1 MLTVRGTSRR
11 SGAQGEREAKIRDLG
26 QGRFT
31 VTAHNRDALRALI
44 STCAADTRPVTA
56 MEVKVTYAKAPQSG
70 WLGHPGIHTISAA
83 LGWNESGFTS
93 TLHCDPPVTLP
104 IALAAIV
111 RMSIPLPTGTSTPDI
126 AWVPTAIPASGLATE
141 TVTTVLT
148 DHVTAE
154 VDPHLRFTDIAITDS
169 TPVNVGHGSL
179 IQINGSRWH
188 ASSGARDVYVD
199 PLVHRP
205 LGRRSVTSG
214 AIVSAGELNLPDYLD
229 TPAVRSLKDIAVVSD
244 GHALTEQQK
253 TQVRA
258 SGAVVVDSQSSAR
271 SFTVSDINA
280 VSIAGRSTALRDHTA
295 QPLIYGWP
303 SVTMLLATHRPD
315 FLHRIVEML
324 SQQTYPVLE
333 LVVLTHGFD
342 LDDHIGSHLSELRYP
357 VIHQELPSHMNLG
370 EVLAVG
376 TSLAS
381 GELITKIDDDDF
393 YGPEHVWDLV
403 TARMYSGAHIVGK
416 ALDHIYLAAQD
427 RTVFRPTYAAEKY
440 ADFVAGGTMLISQG
454 DLRSVGGWRPVPK
467 SVDRALLDRVAQYG
481 GLIYRTHGR
490 GYIYVRHGDVQNG
503 EAHAN
508 TSLVSDAHFD
518 TKNQGSTQGL
528 DRSVLADYGSIK

>member
-1 MLTVRGTSRR
+1 VLTVRGSSRR
-11 SGAQGEREAKIRDLG
+11 SGANNERESTIRDVG
-26 QGRFT
+26 QGRFKVT
-31 VTAHNRDALRALI
+31 VANRDSLRALI
-44 STCAADTRPVTA
+44 SASATDSRPVNSLTA
-56 MEVKVTYAKAPQSG
+56 VVKNAKAPRWGWSG
-70 WLGHPGIHTISAA
+70 QPGIQPVSASLA
-83 LGWNESGFTS
+83 WNDSGFES
-93 TLHCDPPVTLP
+93 ELIFGQPVTLS
-104 IALAAIV
+104 IALAAV
-111 RMSIPLPTGTSTPDI
+111 ARMSIPLPTGSRAPDI
-126 AWVPTAIPASGLATE
+126 AWVSTALPKSGLAAE
-141 TVTTVLT
+141 TLTTLVGQ
-148 DHVTAE
+148 E
-154 VDPHLRFTDIAITDS
+154 SDPHLRFTDLVITDS
-169 TPVNVGHGSL
+169 TVVNVGHGSL
-179 IQINGSRWH
+179 IQVNGNRWLGSD
-188 ASSGARDVYVD
+188 AARDVYVD

-214 AIVSAGELNLPDYLD
+214 EIVSATELDLPEYLD
-229 TPAVRSLKDIAVVSD
+229 TPTVRSLKDVAMVRGAES
-244 GHALTEQQK
+244 LTEQQRV
-253 TQVRA
+253 QLRA
-258 SGAVVVDSQSSAR
+258 SGVVLSNNPIDASEIDAISV
-271 SFTVSDINA
+271 
-280 VSIAGRSTALRDHTA
+280 AGRCVALREHTA

-303 SVTMLLATHRPD
+303 SVTMILATHRPD

-357 VIHQELPSHMNLG
+357 VIHQELPSHVNLG

-403 TARMYSGAHIVGK
+403 IARMYSGAQIVGK

-467 SVDRALLDRVAQYG
+467 SVDRALLDRVAQHG
-481 GLIYRTHGR
+481 GLVYRTHGR
-490 GYIYVRHGDVQNG
+490 GYIYVRHGDVRHG
-503 EAHAN
+503 DVRHGDTHTN
-508 TSLVSDAHFD
+508 TSVVSDAHFE
-518 TKNQGSTQGL
+518 TKNQGSTPGV
-528 DRSVLADYGSIK
+528 DRSVLADYGSFA